1 MIPLSFAQRR
11 LWFLAQLEGPNPTYN
26 IPAALRLRGELDVAA
41 LRAALRDVVER
52 HEVLRTV
59 FPAADGTPH
68 QRILDANAVSLDLP
82 VIPTAG
88 EETLAPALAEATAL
102 PFDLAADI
110 PIRARLYE
118 LEPQEH
124 VLLLVLHHIASDG
137 WSMGLLARDMSEAY
151 GARRAGHAPR
161 WEPLPVQYADY
172 TMWQLDL
179 LGDEDDPESVLAE
192 QLSYWRTTLAGVP
205 EELRLPAARTR
216 PAAASYRG
224 DQVPLRIDAE
234 LHRQLT
240 ELARAE
246 GATLYMVLQAGL
258 AVLLSR
264 LGAGDDIPVGTPI
277 AGRMDDALDDLVGFF
292 VNSLVMRTDLSGDP
306 SFTDLVSR
314 VRDAALG
321 AFAHQDV
328 PFERLVEELVPTR
341 SMGRHP
347 LFQVMLAVQN
357 NAQAV
362 LGLPGLRVSAL
373 PGGNAPAKFDLS
385 FDLSEEFDTQGRP
398 AGLKGSITCALDLF
412 DRETVEDLS
421 TRFVRLLDACTTDP
435 SLRVSQV
442 PVLGAVERDQLV
454 RGWNET
460 DRSVPQVS
468 LTELLAAQA
477 ARTPDAT
484 AVVFEGVAWSYAELD
499 ARANRLARLL
509 ISQGVGAESLVAVCM
524 ERSADLVVSL
534 LAVLKA
540 GGAYVPVDPE
550 YPAERIAYVLEDAR
564 PALVLTSES
573 VRSVVPVVEGLEQVV
588 IDDARTV
595 SALADLSGD
604 PVRSVEV
611 LPSHVAYVIYT
622 SGSTGRPKG
631 V

>member
-1 MIPLSFAQRR
+1 
-11 LWFLAQLEGPNPTYN
+11 
-26 IPAALRLRGELDVAA
+26 
-41 LRAALRDVVER
+41 
-52 HEVLRTV
+52 
-59 FPAADGTPH
+59 
-68 QRILDANAVSLDLP
+68 
-82 VIPTAG
+82 
-88 EETLAPALAEATAL
+88 
-102 PFDLAADI
+102 
-110 PIRARLYE
+110 
-118 LEPQEH
+118 
-124 VLLLVLHHIASDG
+124 
-137 WSMGLLARDMSEAY
+137 
-151 GARRAGHAPR
+151 
-161 WEPLPVQYADY
+161 
-172 TMWQLDL
+172 
-179 LGDEDDPESVLAE
+179 
-192 QLSYWRTTLAGVP
+192 
-205 EELRLPAARTR
+205 
-216 PAAASYRG
+216 
-224 DQVPLRIDAE
+224 
-234 LHRQLT
+234 
-240 ELARAE
+240 
-246 GATLYMVLQAGL
+246 MVLQAGL

-421 TRFVRLLDACTTDP
+421 TRFVGLLDACTTDP

-550 YPAERIAYVLEDAR
+550 YPADRIAYVLEDAR
-564 PALVLTSES
+564 
-573 VRSVVPVVEGLEQVV
+573 
-588 IDDARTV
+588 
-595 SALADLSGD
+595 LAWS
-604 PVRSVEV
+604 
-611 LPSHVAYVIYT
+611 
-622 SGSTGRPKG
+622 
-631 V
+631 

>member
-59 FPAADGTPH
+59 FPAADGAPH
-68 QRILDANAVSLDLP
+68 QRILDTDAVSLDLP

-88 EETLAPALAEATAL
+88 EEALAPALAEATAQ

-137 WSMGLLARDMSEAY
+137 WSMGLLARDISEAY
-151 GARRAGHAPR
+151 GARRAGHAPQ

-179 LGDEDDPESVLAE
+179 LGDASDPESVLAE
-192 QLSYWRTTLAGVP
+192 QLSYWRTTLADVP
-205 EELRLPAARTR
+205 EELRLPAAGTR
-216 PAAASYRG
+216 PATASYRG

-234 LHRQLT
+234 LHQRLT

-306 SFTDLVSR
+306 SFTELVSR
-314 VRDAALG
+314 VRDADLS

-362 LGLPGLRVSAL
+362 LDLPGLQVGAL
-373 PGGNAPAKFDLS
+373 PGGKAPAKFDLS
-385 FDLSEEFDTQGRP
+385 FDLSEEFDAQGRP
-398 AGLKGSITCALDLF
+398 AGLKGSITYALDLF
-412 DRETVEDLS
+412 DRETVDDLS
-421 TRFVRLLDACTTDP
+421 ARFVRVLDACTTDP
-435 SLRVSQV
+435 SVRVRQV
-442 PVLGAVERDQLV
+442 PVLDGAERDRLV
-454 RGWNET
+454 SAWNDT
-460 DRSVPQVS
+460 DRSLPQVS

-484 AVVFEGVAWSYAELD
+484 AVVFEGVEWSYAELD

-509 ISQGVGAESLVAVCM
+509 ISRGVGAESLVAVCM

-534 LAVLKA
+534 LA
-540 GGAYVPVDPE
+540 
-550 YPAERIAYVLEDAR
+550 
-564 PALVLTSES
+564 
-573 VRSVVPVVEGLEQVV
+573 
-588 IDDARTV
+588 
-595 SALADLSGD
+595 
-604 PVRSVEV
+604 
-611 LPSHVAYVIYT
+611 
-622 SGSTGRPKG
+622 
-631 V
+631 